1 MQFHGFDW
9 DEGNLAKCRKHGLTI
24 DEIEA
29 LFEGPFDVFPDATHS
44 GAETRLRAIGRGSSG
59 RWVFCAFT
67 IRRVAGLN
75 LVRPISAR
83 YMHDREVA
91 YYEKEITR
99 SANR

>member
-9 DEGNLAKCRKHGLTI
+9 DDGNIAKCQKHGLSVE
-24 DEIEA
+24 EIEG
-29 LFEGPFDVFPDATHS
+29 LFEGPFDVFPDAAHS
-44 GAETRLRAIGRGSSG
+44 ISETRLRAIGRLSSG

-67 IRRVAGLN
+67 IRQFGDLN

-83 YMHDREVA
+83 YMHAREIA
-91 YYEKEITR
+91 YYEKEVAR